1 MSCHLW
7 GYLTS
12 ASFVPI
18 VFWHD
23 FYFQKKSFFSCNA
36 LDSPLPISIIETYET
51 QHKETTMKP
60 FIKIQPENFEKMFC
74 HYTVRMADP
83 LDTDI
88 SIILACCGTIS
99 EAEKIAE
106 EKRKKYSCS

>member
-1 MSCHLW
+1 L
-7 GYLTS
+7 
-12 ASFVPI
+12 P
-18 VFWHD
+18 
-23 FYFQKKSFFSCNA
+23 KKKEKSILA
-36 LDSPLPISIIETYET
+36 LDNSLPIAIITTYET
-51 QHKETTMKP
+51 QHKETKMKP
-60 FIKIQPENFEKMFC
+60 FIKIQKENFEKMFC
-74 HYTVRMADP
+74 HYTVRMLDP